1 MRLISCVALLMV
13 IPAVALLKRGED
25 LTASKSKVVDLHK
38 TVKNNKPDLNAAYL
52 SENHS
57 DINRGNQENTYF
69 KPDNNN
75 RFNGGSFFNTNLSF
89 TKQ

>member
-25 LTASKSKVVDLHK
+25 LTANKSKVADLHK
-38 TVKNNKPDLNAAYL
+38 TVKNNKPDLKAAYL
-52 SENHS
+52 SVNQF
-57 DINRGNQENTYF
+57 DVNGFNQENNCF
-69 KPDNNN
+69 KPDNNK
-75 RFNGGSFFNTNLSF
+75 RFNGSSYFSTNLSF

>member
-38 TVKNNKPDLNAAYL
+38 TVKNNNPELNVGYL
-52 SENHS
+52 PGNQS
-57 DINRGNQENTYF
+57 DIMHGVQESTYF
-69 KPDNNN
+69 NPDNNS
-75 RFNGGSFFNTNLSF
+75 RFNGGSYFNTNLSF
-89 TKQ
+89 TK